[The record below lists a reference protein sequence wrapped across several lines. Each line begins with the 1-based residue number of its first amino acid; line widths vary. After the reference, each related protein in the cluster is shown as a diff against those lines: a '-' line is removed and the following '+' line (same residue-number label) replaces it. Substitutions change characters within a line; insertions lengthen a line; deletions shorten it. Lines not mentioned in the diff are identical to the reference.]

1 MATCWKSS
9 GRKTLVASLRVRLL
23 KALLPPVATLLVAG
37 AVGAYFLS
45 LEPASEAYD
54 QALVDVG
61 VALGERIRSE
71 GDALSFDLPRAAE
84 QVLRTD
90 KYDTIYYQVRR
101 PDGAALAGDPGLP
114 PIPAA
119 QKPLDGVIAYD
130 SEYGKRKIRVVAV
143 LVPCGGGICTVQVA
157 ETTNKR
163 NKLARNIVLSSLVP
177 ELLITLATLVIVWVG
192 VKRGLAP
199 LEDLSTEIRARSARD
214 LRPIDPAHAPEEA
227 RPLLAALNQLFGQVA
242 ESNRNQ
248 QRFLANAAHQLRT
261 PLAGLQAHIEI
272 ALAQRVPDE
281 QRAPLEHAH
290 RATIRTAR
298 LANQLLALAHAEP
311 GGYRADPFGAVNLR
325 AVVEDAADEWVHRA
339 LAKDIDLGF
348 ELRDAKVPG
357 EALLLRE
364 ALANLLHNALEYTP
378 AGGRV
383 TVRTGIRNDNPFLE
397 VEDDGPGIPKGEH
410 EQVLERFY
418 RVAGTSGTGS
428 GLGLAIV
435 REIAV
440 AHGARIEIGAGE
452 GASGTNPG
460 CKVGLTF
467 PHG

>member
-1 MATCWKSS
+1 M
-9 GRKTLVASLRVRLL
+9 
-23 KALLPPVATLLVAG
+23 ATLLVAG

-61 VALGERIRSE
+61 IALSERIRSTGE
-71 GDALSFDLPRAAE
+71 SVSFDLPRAAE

-90 KYDTIYYQVRR
+90 KYDTIYYHVRNA
-101 PDGAALAGDPGLP
+101 DGSALAGDSGLP

-119 QKPLDGVIAYD
+119 QDPVDGVIAYD
-130 SEYGKRKIRVVAV
+130 GEYRSQKIRVVAL
-143 LVPCGGGICTVQVA
+143 LVPCGGRTCTVQVA

-163 NKLARNIVLSSLVP
+163 SKLARNIVLSSLVP
-177 ELLITLATLVIVWVG
+177 ELLIALATLVIVWFG

-199 LEDLSTEIRARSARD
+199 LETLSEEIRSRSARD
-214 LRPIDPAHAPEEA
+214 LRPIDPGHAPEEA
-227 RPLLAALNQLFGQVA
+227 RPLVGALNQLFGQVA
-242 ESNRNQ
+242 ESSGNQ

-261 PLAGLQAHIEI
+261 PLAGLQAHTEL
-272 ALAQRVPDE
+272 ALAQDVPEANRAQLE
-281 QRAPLEHAH
+281 QVH

-298 LANQLLALAHAEP
+298 LANQLLALARAEP
-311 GGYRADPFGAVNLR
+311 GGYRPDAFTRVNLR

-339 LAKDIDLGF
+339 MAKVIDLGF
-348 ELRDAKVPG
+348 ELSDAQVAG

-364 ALANLLHNALEYTP
+364 ALGNLVHNALEYSS

-383 TVRTGIRNDNPFLE
+383 TVRTGMRNEMPFLE
-397 VEDDGPGIPKGEH
+397 VEDDGPGIPPAER

-418 RVAGTSGTGS
+418 RVAGTAGTGS
-428 GLGLAIV
+428 GLGLSIV
-435 REIAV
+435 REIAL
-440 AHGARIEIGAGE
+440 AHGTEVAIGAGE
-452 GASGTNPG
+452 GGRGS
-460 CKVGLTF
+460 KVGLTF